1 MVTMAEFMEE
11 RSGQKVDV
19 DMLIKMLDKNGNDVI
34 ELDELKEMV
43 QRMVPKWAPHK
54 TYSTFLPKLRK

>member
-43 QRMVPKWAPHK
+43 QRMVPK
-54 TYSTFLPKLRK
+54 